1 MNIKRW
7 IAVSIA
13 SLAITALFSIN
24 AANAQ
29 TTKVAIV
36 DVGSIFKQHPSFAL
50 QLKELKSQAD
60 GFKKKA
66 MADQQQL
73 AQSAQALQEELKAES
88 PDFRAKQTELA
99 KRAAA
104 MQVEQNGLMQKLM
117 EKEAM
122 LHFDTYQQV
131 KALISKYCDDRDIK
145 LVLRYNSQE
154 MDLAQPGSVMQRVNS
169 SVVYLDPA
177 NDITQAIVG
186 QLAETANNSGL
197 LDRR

>member
-7 IAVSIA
+7 IAVSVA

-29 TTKVAIV
+29 TKVAIV
-36 DVGSIFKQHPSFAL
+36 DVGTIFKQHPSFPGQLEAL
-50 QLKELKSQAD
+50 KAQAD
-60 GFKKKA
+60 GFKAQAIK
-66 MADQQQL
+66 DQQDL
-73 AQSAQALQEELKAES
+73 AQSAQALQGTLKADS
-88 PDFRAKQTELA
+88 PDFKAKQTELA

-117 EKEAM
+117 EREAM
-122 LHFDTYQQV
+122 LHFETYQQV
-131 KALISKYCDDRDIK
+131 NALISKYCDERGIQ
-145 LVLRYNSQE
+145 LVLRYNNQK

-169 SVVYLDPA
+169 SVIYHDPS
-177 NDITQAIVG
+177 NDITQAIIG
-186 QLAETANNSGL
+186 QLSATANAGGL

>member
-7 IAVSIA
+7 IAVSVA

-29 TTKVAIV
+29 TKVAIV
-36 DVGSIFKQHPSFAL
+36 DVGTIFKQHPSFAA
-50 QLKELKSQAD
+50 QLEALKAQAD
-60 GFKKKA
+60 GFKAQAIK
-66 MADQQQL
+66 DQQDL
-73 AQSAQALQEELKAES
+73 AQSAQALQENLKADS
-88 PDFRAKQTELA
+88 PDFKAKQTELA

-117 EKEAM
+117 EREAM
-122 LHFDTYQQV
+122 LHFETYQQV
-131 KALISKYCDDRDIK
+131 NALISKYCDERGIQ
-145 LVLRYNSQE
+145 LVLRYNNQK

-169 SVVYLDPA
+169 SVIYHDPN
-177 NDITQAIVG
+177 NDITQAIIG
-186 QLAETANNSGL
+186 QLSATANAGGL